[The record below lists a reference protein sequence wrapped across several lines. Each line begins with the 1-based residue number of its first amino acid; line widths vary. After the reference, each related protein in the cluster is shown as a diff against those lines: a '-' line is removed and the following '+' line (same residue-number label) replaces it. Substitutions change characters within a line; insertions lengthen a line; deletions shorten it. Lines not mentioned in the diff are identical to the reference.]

1 MVKVLDFGLAKA
13 TEPAGVMSSS
23 QSMSPTITTPA
34 MTQMG
39 MILGTAAYMSPE
51 QARGKAV
58 DKRADIWAFGCIL
71 FEMLTGKRAF
81 RGEIT
86 SDVLAAVIHAEPEWG
101 LLPSVIPPGVRAVL
115 RRTLQKDPVERLRD
129 IADARFRLQE
139 SVADDVSGVES
150 VRRFRRAQRLAW
162 LSGLLLATMVALG
175 TWTIWR
181 PRAQALDVR
190 LEVTTPPTTSP
201 QSLAISPDGRTLVFV
216 ATSEGKSRLWLRRL
230 DDPTLRV
237 LAGTDNASLPFWSPD
252 GRSLGFSVESDL
264 KRIDLESGAVQT
276 VAPYSSM
283 FGGAWLKDGTI
294 LATPNA
300 AAPLVQVAPGGGR
313 VSPVTQVTARAFGYR
328 SPQMLPDGRHFL
340 CFAGGADAGIHLGQL
355 GEPTTRKIL
364 DATAAVYSP
373 TGHLLFV
380 REGNLFSQPFDVTR
394 LEVAGAP
401 TLIAQDIVLGPAGG
415 VAAVAVSA
423 AGPIVYR
430 TGGAG
435 PRRQL
440 MWVDRSGKQL
450 DILSRVDE
458 MGGIATSLSPDDAY
472 VAWTRGPAN
481 IWLFELARGVS
492 TRFTFEPSVD
502 IAPVWAPEGRRIVYS
517 AYNDNDFDLFMK
529 SATGSSAGERLLR
542 APGAQQAD
550 DWSPD
555 GQVVLYTNVSK
566 GEENMSPS
574 EIWALPLDGSR
585 TPFPVVRT
593 AGVAANA
600 EFSPT
605 GKWVAFQLN
614 ESNRFEV
621 YVQPFPHGDKVR
633 ISTDGGVQPRWRAD
647 GKELFYID
655 ADNRLMA
662 VPVDLE
668 SVRTPKVGSPVP
680 LFTPFWSLVPHHP
693 TIKNYSVSRDGR
705 RFLVDVLRE
714 TTSPVTVLLNWQPE
728 G

>member
-1 MVKVLDFGLAKA
+1 
-13 TEPAGVMSSS
+13 
-23 QSMSPTITTPA
+23 
-34 MTQMG
+34 MTQTG
-39 MILGTAAYMSPE
+39 MILGTAAYMWPE

-86 SDVLAAVIHAEPEWG
+86 SDVLAAVIHEEPEWG

-139 SVADDVSGVES
+139 SVAEDVSGVES

-162 LSGLLLATMVALG
+162 LSGLLLATLVALG

-181 PRAQALDVR
+181 PRAQALEVR
-190 LEVTTPPTTSP
+190 LEVTTPPTTNP

-276 VAPYSSM
+276 VAPYNSM

-364 DATAAVYSP
+364 DATAAVYAP

-401 TLIAQDIVLGPAGG
+401 TLIAQNIVLGPAAG

-502 IAPVWAPEGRRIVYS
+502 IAPVWAPDARRIVYG
-517 AYNDNDFDLFMK
+517 AYNDSDFDLFMK
-529 SATGSSAGERLLR
+529 SPGGIVRQR
-542 APGAQQAD
+542 A
-550 DWSPD
+550 SP
-555 GQVVLYTNVSK
+555 
-566 GEENMSPS
+566 
-574 EIWALPLDGSR
+574 ACA
-585 TPFPVVRT
+585 RT
-593 AGVAANA
+593 AAARGLVAGR
-600 EFSPT
+600 P
-605 GKWVAFQLN
+605 GC
-614 ESNRFEV
+614 
-621 YVQPFPHGDKVR
+621 
-633 ISTDGGVQPRWRAD
+633 
-647 GKELFYID
+647 
-655 ADNRLMA
+655 A
-662 VPVDLE
+662 VHQCLE
-668 SVRTPKVGSPVP
+668 R
-680 LFTPFWSLVPHHP
+680 
-693 TIKNYSVSRDGR
+693 
-705 RFLVDVLRE
+705 
-714 TTSPVTVLLNWQPE
+714 
-728 G
+728 